1 MADSITHQVHFG
13 VKMTDKELNE
23 TQVLP
28 ETTRKRSSFSSAAAD
43 PSRPIRFLS
52 THKRARRAHNNAAF
66 VQELETAEE
75 STPAAPPTTYGYL
88 ANIQSFKLLC
98 TPDDKSLPKKVR

>member
-1 MADSITHQVHFG
+1 
-13 VKMTDKELNE
+13 MTDKELNE

-28 ETTRKRSSFSSAAAD
+28 ESTRISSLFNSQSADRSRPVRFLLSRKRS
-43 PSRPIRFLS
+43 
-52 THKRARRAHNNAAF
+52 RRANSKVAL
-66 VQELETAEE
+66 VQELETVEE

-88 ANIQSFKLLC
+88 AHIQSFKPFC

>member
-1 MADSITHQVHFG
+1 MNDN
-13 VKMTDKELNE
+13 ELNE

-28 ETTRKRSSFSSAAAD
+28 ESTRIPSLSSGQPADRSRTIRFLLSRKRSA
-43 PSRPIRFLS
+43 
-52 THKRARRAHNNAAF
+52 RANSNAAL
-66 VQELETAEE
+66 VQELETVEE

-88 ANIQSFKLLC
+88 AHIQSFKPVC

>member
-1 MADSITHQVHFG
+1 VDLITPQVHFG

-28 ETTRKRSSFSSAAAD
+28 EITPKPSLFGSQTADRSRPFRFLLSRKRYA
-43 PSRPIRFLS
+43 
-52 THKRARRAHNNAAF
+52 RANSNAAF
-66 VQELETAEE
+66 VHELETAEE
-75 STPAAPPTTYGYL
+75 PTPAAPLTTYGYL
-88 ANIQSFKLLC
+88 ANIQSFKPFC